1 MLWGDS
7 AVQQRDVMAE
17 LRSAAALRCESLQLV
32 KSLQE
37 DGTGSTPFTG
47 WFRIQAEVTLRHG

>member
-1 MLWGDS
+1 
-7 AVQQRDVMAE
+7 MAE

-37 DGTGSTPFTG
+37 DGAGSTPFTG

>member
-1 MLWGDS
+1 
-7 AVQQRDVMAE
+7 MAE

-37 DGTGSTPFTG
+37 DGAGSTPFTG
-47 WFRIQAEVTLRHG
+47 WFRIQA